1 MKKLGFRQSWIQE
14 FRQSNGAQFIRISLL
29 SSALLHVTALSSDT
43 NFLSSC
49 NLAFR
54 TSHGQVQWELETT
67 SLQLS
72 KQTPGGVGAV
82 GGWWCLWLGLGLS
95 PVPTCR
101 PNPVTRRVIFPVIH
115 GWRVNSM
122 QSMWPTVGVGISP
135 ETKSSNWGKRQQNNR
150 CPWQLTWKCLSA
162 NIPKITWI
170 HNRWVSQKSLLVM
183 AQKSSPAFANLKPDT
198 VSVRFLFFFHD
209 VRSFFQLMFSFLSFF
224 NLRQIFSSTNVF
236 WALMTIKVTVIM
248 LPNYLHVL
256 HTLSRLIIMLA
267 HQVLSRD
274 SFASL
279 GNTGHCLETI
289 LVVTTL
295 GLLLAPSVWGV
306 MDATRH
312 SLTYKTVPHRKEWS
326 CSVSAELRKKT
337 NSRCCP
343 CFMNEEGRSEKLNK
357 LSRLKQ
363 VQEGWSWGFN
373 PKNLLLPS
381 DCQSWKWNTVSL
393 HPALPHGKFWFSGP
407 GPPGISLTGSQVMQI

>member
-1 MKKLGFRQSWIQE
+1 
-14 FRQSNGAQFIRISLL
+14 
-29 SSALLHVTALSSDT
+29 
-43 NFLSSC
+43 
-49 NLAFR
+49 
-54 TSHGQVQWELETT
+54 
-67 SLQLS
+67 
-72 KQTPGGVGAV
+72 
-82 GGWWCLWLGLGLS
+82 
-95 PVPTCR
+95 
-101 PNPVTRRVIFPVIH
+101 
-115 GWRVNSM
+115 
-122 QSMWPTVGVGISP
+122 
-135 ETKSSNWGKRQQNNR
+135 
-150 CPWQLTWKCLSA
+150 
-162 NIPKITWI
+162 
-170 HNRWVSQKSLLVM
+170 
-183 AQKSSPAFANLKPDT
+183 
-198 VSVRFLFFFHD
+198 
-209 VRSFFQLMFSFLSFF
+209 
-224 NLRQIFSSTNVF
+224 
-236 WALMTIKVTVIM
+236 M

-279 GNTGHCLETI
+279 GNTGHCLETV
-289 LVVTTL
+289 LVVTTR

-306 MDATRH
+306 IDATRH
-312 SLTYKTVPHRKEWS
+312 SDARDHPSQERVILLR
-326 CSVSAELRKKT
+326 VSAELRKKT

-357 LSRLKQ
+357 LCRLKQ